1 MKRHVSAWAR
11 FPRGKQLMETDR
23 VSARGGR
30 HLISVLIIV
39 ALALSWFSPLF
50 MGESFSAVPGYE
62 TNVYPWAATNN
73 GAVFYPQSDQAALN
87 YPWQSYLTRSVK
99 DGSIPYWNS
108 ESFVGQ
114 PLYSDGSSAL
124 YYPPRLALAATVSP
138 TTAHNVLSV
147 FHVALAGIFIYWLLV
162 DLELSPLAA
171 LFGAVAWMFGSF
183 TLGWLQLEVVAPVFA
198 WLPVGLVTMRRSV
211 LRSWR
216 WVVGAAASIA
226 MLFLS
231 SHLLFAD
238 ISMVIICGYG
248 GLLVL
253 REFAT
258 GWRRSHDWRSAVP
271 MGRAL
276 ASVGLGVGL
285 AAVLLIPTASTLS
298 DISRQSLSFA
308 ELSSGMLLPVSDLRY
323 AIWPVAGPITEAKMQ
338 WGLTFS
344 GTITAVLAIVA
355 LFLRRKGA
363 GLGRGLAIGA
373 VLVAIGGPVSWLAF
387 ELIPGMNIFRPYARL
402 IFVFDLGVA
411 VLGAVGLDALMRAI
425 ERPEFRLTR
434 TSRLR
439 AQEGHSRHRR
449 GWWISRGV
457 AVVFIAITAIQLGWY
472 GRQINP
478 PFLSSTQ
485 YAAFPATPLVR
496 NLQESDQGWPSLVLP
511 ANDDSAGFA
520 APMLDAAD
528 TLALGVDSASGYD
541 SSVPT
546 RTVNLWRVVQGEQPD
561 QVVASKLQGAFL
573 PTFDAPKVRYA
584 LLPRLGVDR
593 IAFTP
598 LVAKD
603 AALMARV
610 EAQGWKIVYS
620 GAGGTVLAWTGAV
633 TGPYV
638 VFDRVTVPSDLDAL
652 KEFTSDS
659 FPFTQEIVLTAS
671 AGATRGEPGQARVTS
686 AKQGVNSAVITT
698 TSTKPGYL
706 VVPEMWDPGWSAT
719 VNGTA
724 VSVDRANYNQQAVL
738 IPAGKSTVLLS
749 YRPVGFAAGLKVT
762 AAAVIVCLALLVG
775 PVFVRRRRRRKEEV
789 QREPRRFTRTG
800 QHVAA
805 GSLVP
810 SGSAAQGTPER
821 TVAGPD

>member
-1 MKRHVSAWAR
+1 LVS
-11 FPRGKQLMETDR
+11 L
-23 VSARGGR
+23 
-30 HLISVLIIV
+30 LIIV
-39 ALALSWFSPLF
+39 VLALSWFSPLF
-50 MGESFSAVPGYE
+50 MGKSFSAVPGYE
-62 TNVYPWAATNN
+62 TNVYPWAAINN
-73 GAVFYPQSDQAALN
+73 GAAFFPQSDQAALN
-87 YPWQSYLTRSVK
+87 YPWQSYLTRSIK

-108 ESFVGQ
+108 ESFSGQ

-147 FHVALAGIFIYWLLV
+147 FHVAFAGIFMYWLLV

-198 WLPVGLVTMRRSV
+198 WLPAGLVTMRRSV

-226 MLFLS
+226 MLILA

-248 GLLVL
+248 GLLAL

-258 GWRRSHDWRSAVP
+258 GWRRSHVWRSALP
-271 MGRAL
+271 IGRAA
-276 ASVGLGVGL
+276 ASAVLGVGL

-308 ELSSGMLLPVSDLRY
+308 QLSSGMLLPISDLRF
-323 AIWPVAGPITEAKMQ
+323 AIWPVAAPITEAKMQ

-344 GTITAVLAIVA
+344 GTLTAVLAVVA

-373 VLVAIGGPVSWLAF
+373 VLVAVGGPVSWLAF

-411 VLGAVGLDALMRAI
+411 VLGAVGLDALMSFI
-425 ERPEFRLTR
+425 ESRQFRWTR
-434 TSRLR
+434 TSKLR
-439 AQEGHSRHRR
+439 AQEGHSRLRR
-449 GWWISRGV
+449 GWWISRCI
-457 AVVFIAITAIQLGWY
+457 AVVFIAVTAIQLGWY

-496 NLQESDQGWPSLVLP
+496 ALQKSDQGWPSLVLP

-520 APMLDAAD
+520 APMLDADD
-528 TLALGVDSASGYD
+528 TLALGIDSASGYD

-546 RTVNLWRVVQGEQPD
+546 RTVNLWRVVEGEKPD
-561 QVVASKLQGAFL
+561 QEVASKLPAAFL
-573 PTFDAPKVRYA
+573 PTFDAPKVRYS

-603 AALMARV
+603 AALMAQV
-610 EAQGWKIVYS
+610 EAQGWRIVYS
-620 GAGGTVLAWTGAV
+620 GTDGTVLAWTGAA
-633 TGPYV
+633 TEPYV
-638 VFDRVTVPSDLDAL
+638 VFNTVTASSDLDAL

-659 FPFTQEIVLTAS
+659 FPFRQEIVLTAS
-671 AGATRGEPGQARVTS
+671 GGARRGEPGQARVTS
-686 AKQGVNSAVITT
+686 AKQGVNSAVITID
-698 TSTKPGYL
+698 SSKAGYL

-719 VNGTA
+719 VNGAA
-724 VSVDRANYNQQAVL
+724 VPVDRANYNQQAVP

-749 YRPVGFAAGLKVT
+749 YRPTGFDAGLKVT
-762 AAAVIVCLALLVG
+762 AAAAIICLAILVG
-775 PVFVRRRRRRKEEV
+775 PVFIRRRRRRNDV
-789 QREPRRFTRTG
+789 QRQPRRFARTDQG
-800 QHVAA
+800 AEA
-805 GSLVP
+805 GPLVRP
-810 SGSAAQGTPER
+810 GSAVQGSPGVTATR
-821 TVAGPD
+821 SD